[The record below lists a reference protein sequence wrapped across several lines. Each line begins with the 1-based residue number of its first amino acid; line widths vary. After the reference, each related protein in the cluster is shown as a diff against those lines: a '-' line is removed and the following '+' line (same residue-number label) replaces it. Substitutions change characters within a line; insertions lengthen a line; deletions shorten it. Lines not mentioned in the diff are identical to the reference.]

1 MAPGAFM
8 DGAMLEG
15 PVSVYDDDH
24 FYLGG
29 LIAEKL
35 RHARDETGIDLP
47 AVLRAMNE
55 RLEWLIDR
63 DHLIGHAWLMGART
77 REDVDQAMR
86 QKIIPLIGEYFY
98 DDWEKVRAV
107 LGGAGDCVQR
117 ERLLLPPG
125 LDDPGEARYRWT
137 VREPPFRR
145 RAYRRLVPGVSAA
158 TNEAGSSPST

>member
-1 MAPGAFM
+1 MHEQLSNSGFTLPSNLHIIGTMNTA
-8 DGAMLEG
+8 DR
-15 PVSVYDDDH
+15 S
-24 FYLGG
+24 
-29 LIAEKL
+29 IALLDTALRRRFDFEELPPDPEKL

-98 DDWEKVRAV
+98 DDW
-107 LGGAGDCVQR
+107 
-117 ERLLLPPG
+117 
-125 LDDPGEARYRWT
+125 
-137 VREPPFRR
+137 
-145 RAYRRLVPGVSAA
+145 
-158 TNEAGSSPST
+158 